1 LEDDTFISQTKYTH
15 DLLKKFVLDKVE
27 LIKTLMDT
35 NGHLDLNMGGKLVDQ
50 KVAMPPTSS
59 IFKATVDDN
68 TVQIKA
74 EDPTKTVQIG
84 ANLNPKYERDLVDFL
99 RRNKDIF
106 TWSPIEMAGISRE
119 VTEHTLNIKA
129 SSRPV
134 KQGLR
139 RFNQEKPRTM
149 GKELCRLLAA
159 SFVKEVLHPDWIANP
174 VLMPKKSGKWWMCV
188 DYTSL
193 NKACLKDPFP
203 LRRIDQVIDFIA
215 GCELLSFLDAYSGYQ

>member
-1 LEDDTFISQTKYTH
+1 M
-15 DLLKKFVLDKVE
+15 DKVE

-68 TVQIKA
+68 TVQI
-74 EDPTKTVQIG
+74 G
-84 ANLNPKYERDLVDFL
+84 ANLNPKYERELADFL

-106 TWSPIEMAGISRE
+106 TWSPIEMADISRE

-134 KQGLR
+134 KQGMR
-139 RFNQEKPRTM
+139 RFNQEKPRAM

-159 SFVKEVLHPDWIANP
+159 SFVKEVQHPDWIANL

-193 NKACLKDPFP
+193 NKTCLKDPFP